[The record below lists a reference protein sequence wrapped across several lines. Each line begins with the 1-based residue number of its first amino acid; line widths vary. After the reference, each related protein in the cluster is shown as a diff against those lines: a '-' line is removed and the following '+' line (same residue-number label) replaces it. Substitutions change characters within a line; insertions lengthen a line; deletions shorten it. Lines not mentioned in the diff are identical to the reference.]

1 MAKCSFC
8 ARNRKDLHDYV
19 HVLRGMKG
27 GNTRL
32 SKFNSSL
39 ASKFFS
45 FEWNPFQKEIGVQ
58 KIVNHLED

>member
-8 ARNRKDLHDYV
+8 AQNRKDLHGYV

-27 GNTRL
+27 GNSRL
-32 SKFNSSL
+32 SKVISSL

-45 FEWNPFQKEIGVQ
+45 FEWNPFQNEIGVQ
-58 KIVNHLED
+58 KMVDHLEN